1 MSVKEFFYLIR
12 AERKIVTVVA
22 ALAVVALSLLFVLGD
37 DADSTLA
44 DSLGSTADSI
54 RTARRQ
60 HAEKTYT
67 YATGEMPHERF
78 DFDPNTADSTALL
91 RLGLQPW
98 QVQAIYKYR
107 AHGGVYRTPA
117 DFARVYG
124 LTAKQYREL
133 EPYIHIS
140 DDYRPAA
147 ELIATRAEEAM
158 PDTVRRPH
166 KIGDN
171 ERVDVNTADTALL
184 QRVPGIGPYFARQIV
199 YHRKQLGGFASV
211 AQMKEIDGF
220 PEASLRYF
228 TASAEHI
235 TRLKVNKLTLAELR
249 RHPYINFYQARA
261 ITDYRRTKGPLK
273 SLNDLRLLREYFSEQ
288 DLKRMAPYVEF

>member
-1 MSVKEFFYLIR
+1 MTAKEFFYLIR
-12 AERKIVTVVA
+12 AERKIVITVA
-22 ALAVVALSLLFVLGD
+22 ALAAVAIALLFVLGD
-37 DADSTLA
+37 NTDDTPAGTLA
-44 DSLGSTADSI
+44 ADNGTR

-60 HAEKTYT
+60 QTEKTYT
-67 YATGEMPHERF
+67 YVVEEVRPERF

-147 ELIATRAEEAM
+147 DLVAGRTAEAS
-158 PDTVRRPH
+158 PDTARRPH
-166 KIGDN
+166 KIGDS
-171 ERVDVNTADTALL
+171 ERVDANTADTALL
-184 QRVPGIGPYFARQIV
+184 QRVPGIGPYYARQIV
-199 YHRKQLGGFASV
+199 YRRKQLGGFADV
-211 AQMKEIDGF
+211 AQMKEIEGF

-228 TASAEHI
+228 TASPGHVN
-235 TRLKVNKLTLAELR
+235 RLKVNRLTLAELR

-261 ITDYRRTKGPLK
+261 ITDYRRTKGPLR
-273 SLNDLRLLREYFSEQ
+273 SLDDLRLLREYFSEQ
-288 DLKRMAPYVEF
+288 DLKRIEPYVEF